1 MNIKFDKC
9 ISTPEMMV
17 KVSSVGQILG
27 PKGMM
32 PNPKLGTVTKNIEE
46 AIKNIK
52 AGQIEF
58 KTDKAGIV
66 HTSIGKASFTDADLQ
81 KNINFFFTEL
91 QKKKP
96 TSSKGIFIKK
106 FYINSTMGPGLQVD
120 PTSVM

>member
-1 MNIKFDKC
+1 
-9 ISTPEMMV
+9 
-17 KVSSVGQILG
+17 
-27 PKGMM
+27 M
-32 PNPKLGTVTKNIEE
+32 PVTKNIEE
-46 AIKNIK
+46 AIKTIK

-66 HTSIGKASFTDADLQ
+66 HASVGKASFTDADLE
-81 KNINFFFTEL
+81 KNISFFTEL

-120 PTSVM
+120 LTSVI

>member
-1 MNIKFDKC
+1 MMQKWQKKTGAEIVGSDDLVELIKKGEIKFDKC

-17 KVSSVGQILG
+17 KVSAVGQILG

-32 PNPKLGTVTKNIEE
+32 PNPKLGTVTKNVEE

-66 HTSIGKASFTDADLQ
+66 HTSVGKASFKDA
-81 KNINFFFTEL
+81 EL
-91 QKKKP
+91 QK
-96 TSSKGIFIKK
+96 IFHF
-106 FYINSTMGPGLQVD
+106 FY
-120 PTSVM
+120 

>member
-1 MNIKFDKC
+1 
-9 ISTPEMMV
+9 
-17 KVSSVGQILG
+17 
-27 PKGMM
+27 MM

-52 AGQIEF
+52 AGQIEY

-66 HTSIGKASFTDADLQ
+66 HASVGKASFTDSDLQ
-81 KNINFFFTEL
+81 KNVNYFFTEL

-96 TSSKGIFIKK
+96 SSSKGIFIKK
-106 FYINSTMGPGLQVD
+106 LYINSTMGPGLQVD

>member
-1 MNIKFDKC
+1 MA
-9 ISTPEMMV
+9 
-17 KVSSVGQILG
+17 KVSAVGQIWV
-27 PKGMM
+27 PKEHAK
-32 PNPKLGTVTKNIEE
+32 PKTWHTVTKNIEE
-46 AIKNIK
+46 AIKTIK

-66 HTSIGKASFTDADLQ
+66 HASVGKASFTDADLE
-81 KNINFFFTEL
+81 KNISFFFTEL

>member
-1 MNIKFDKC
+1 MKSGADIVGSDELVEEIKKGNIKFDKC
-9 ISTPEMMV
+9 VSTPEMMV

-27 PKGMM
+27 PKGIM

-66 HTSIGKASFTDADLQ
+66 HTSVGKASFTDADLQ
-81 KNINFFFTEL
+81 KNINFFF
-91 QKKKP
+91 
-96 TSSKGIFIKK
+96 
-106 FYINSTMGPGLQVD
+106 Y
-120 PTSVM
+120 